1 MVGYKINK
9 MKIFNPTINKIV
21 NEGRYDTEDVTE
33 MEKRFVQKF
42 RPVSRISRV
51 DLSEGDLVV
60 ILEGVHVGKK
70 AVFIKQLPG
79 FKALVS
85 GISSVNGV
93 SLFKIDERYLFKL
106 SSKIEVPSIAGVN
119 IDNLYESKMN
129 EAEKIEADLSKE
141 EATFDKLLLASV
153 SKIPYMKSYLA
164 EPFKVSHDVEFYSRE
179 Y

>member
-21 NEGRYDTEDVTE
+21 NEKRYDTEDVTE
-33 MEKRFVQKF
+33 MEKKFIQKF
-42 RPVSRISRV
+42 KPVPRISRV
-51 DLSEGDLVV
+51 DLAEGDLVV
-60 ILEGVHVGKK
+60 ILEGIHMGKK

-85 GISSVNGV
+85 GVSTINGI

-106 SSKIEVPSIAGVN
+106 SSKVEVPSISGIN
-119 IDNLYESKMN
+119 IDRLYESKMN
-129 EAEKIEADLSKE
+129 EAEKVDADLSNE
-141 EATFDKLLLASV
+141 EANFDKMLLASI

-164 EPFKVSHDVEFYSRE
+164 EPFKVSNDVEFYSRE